1 VELLVLV
8 AVSLVLPAW
17 PRRIVAAVIGILL
30 GVLTFAKILNIAF
43 FEFADR
49 AFNPA
54 HDWGEVA
61 SAVGVARDA
70 IGSTATKIL
79 LVVALLGLVLLA
91 GAITAS
97 TIHLTTVAARHRRT
111 AIRGLAAVA
120 AIWGLC
126 AGLSLQLMPG
136 FPVAST
142 SATGLAVAQVRAT
155 QAALGDQRRFAQL
168 IDSPDPEASVPASDL
183 LARLRGKDVI
193 IAFVEGYG
201 QSAIQ
206 GTSVSPG
213 IDAFLRRSTASL
225 ARAGWSTQSAW
236 LTAPGFGGISQL
248 AHSTLQSGLWVNS
261 TQRYA
266 QLVASSR
273 FTLSD
278 AFDKAGWRTV
288 GDSPATD
295 DLSFTAGKRFYH
307 YDQLY
312 DRSNVGYHGPTFSY
326 APMPDQYTFAA
337 FQRLE
342 LGPGHKP
349 VMAEIDM
356 VSSHFPWAPLPTMVP
371 WSKVGN
377 GSIFD
382 PMPARGETPLSSLS
396 SASKERQAFSR
407 SIQYSMQ
414 ALTSW
419 VTELNDPNLVLILL
433 GDEQPDPPI
442 SHPGA
447 SHALP
452 ISIVARDPSVFRQ
465 IASWHWQDGLLPG
478 RFAPLELMSAFR
490 NQFLGAFST
499 DPSQK
504 ASAH

>member
-8 AVSLVLPAW
+8 AVALVLPVRS
-17 PRRIVAAVIGILL
+17 RRIVAAVIGILL

-43 FEFADR
+43 FEYADR
-49 AFNPA
+49 AFNPL
-54 HDWGEVA
+54 HDWRLIA

-70 IGSTATKIL
+70 IGSTRTKIL
-79 LVVALLGLVLLA
+79 LVVLLLGLVLLA

-97 TIHLTTVAARHRRT
+97 TIHITTVAARHRRT

-120 AIWGLC
+120 AVWGLC

-155 QAALGDQRRFAQL
+155 QSALGDERHFAQV

-183 LARLRGKDVI
+183 LTRLRGKDVI

-201 QSAIQ
+201 QSAVE

-213 IDAFLRRSTASL
+213 IDAFLRSRTTSL

-236 LTAPGFGGISQL
+236 LTAPSFGGISEL

-261 TQRYA
+261 QERFS
-266 QLVASSR
+266 QLASSSR

-288 GDSPATD
+288 SDSPAD
-295 DLSFTAGKRFYH
+295 DEPWPPGRQFYH
-307 YDQLY
+307 YDQIY
-312 DRSNVGYHGPTFSY
+312 DRRNVGYRGPAFSY
-326 APMPDQYTFAA
+326 GPMPDQYTFAE

-356 VSSHFPWAPLPTMVP
+356 VSSHSPWAPLPTMVP

-382 PMPARGETPLSSLS
+382 PMPARGENPLSIVG
-396 SASKERQAFSR
+396 SASKERQAFSK

-442 SHPGA
+442 SRPGA
-447 SHALP
+447 SHAVA
-452 ISIVARDPSVFRQ
+452 ISIVARDPSVFRH

-490 NQFLGAFST
+490 NKFLNAFST
-499 DPSQK
+499 ATSQK
-504 ASAH
+504 APAH